1 MALTTFLSVSG
12 CQHQDGGAKRVY
24 HLTNKATV
32 IEYPRLPVRSRF
44 QFYDPRGNKVH
55 TNGERVAMKQAVER
69 HKKLWR
75 FQ

>member
-1 MALTTFLSVSG
+1 MATFLSVAG
-12 CQHQDGGAKRVY
+12 CQHLDAGAKRVY

-44 QFYDPRGNKVH
+44 QFYDLRGNKVH
-55 TNGERVAMKQAVER
+55 TNAERVAMKQAVER

-75 FQ
+75 FE

>member
-1 MALTTFLSVSG
+1 MTTFLSVAG
-12 CQHQDGGAKRVY
+12 CQHLDDGAKRVY

-32 IEYPRLPVRSRF
+32 IEYPHLPVRSRF

-75 FQ
+75 FE

>member
-1 MALTTFLSVSG
+1 MANFLSVTG
-12 CQHQDGGAKRVY
+12 CQHLDEGAKWIY
-24 HLTNKATV
+24 HLTNMTSV

-75 FQ
+75 FE